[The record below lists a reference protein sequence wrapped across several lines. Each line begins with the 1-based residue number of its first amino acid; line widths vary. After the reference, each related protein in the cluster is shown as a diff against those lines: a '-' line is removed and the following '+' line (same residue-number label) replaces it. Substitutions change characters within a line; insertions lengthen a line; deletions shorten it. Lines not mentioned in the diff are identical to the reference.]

1 MGDLRFHGP
10 RSEPLPE
17 IYLSHAQR
25 SYLILNVAV
34 KAAGDPRALVAP
46 VRAVL
51 KEIDPLKPAHGLYP
65 LEDLAAATYARDRQ
79 VMVTLSIFA
88 SAAIFLAVLSI
99 YGVLSQRV
107 RERSREIGIRMAL
120 GADTPSVITWV
131 AGSGLRLMALG
142 LASGAI
148 AARALSGALGGL
160 LFGVAATDVLTTL
173 VVAGTL
179 ASVGAIAILAP
190 AWRATRIDPIQVL
203 RWDG

>member
-1 MGDLRFHGP
+1 M
-10 RSEPLPE
+10 
-17 IYLSHAQR
+17 
-25 SYLILNVAV
+25 
-34 KAAGDPRALVAP
+34 
-46 VRAVL
+46 
-51 KEIDPLKPAHGLYP
+51 
-65 LEDLAAATYARDRQ
+65 
-79 VMVTLSIFA
+79 
-88 SAAIFLAVLSI
+88 
-99 YGVLSQRV
+99 
-107 RERSREIGIRMAL
+107 
-120 GADTPSVITWV
+120 TWV
-131 AGSGLRLMALG
+131 AGSGLRLIALG